1 MHVRD
6 WRKHMDTNRTSTV
19 PIVPKQYRLPFFML
33 VSCFALWGLLN
44 NMTDNLVP
52 AFSKIFMINASE
64 SAGVQISF
72 YGAYA
77 VLAIFA
83 SILLEEF
90 SYKAGVLIG
99 LGFYMIGA
107 LCYIPAAIGQSFDI
121 YLMAIFVLA
130 GGLSILETTCNPF
143 VLSMGSQETSVRR
156 LNFAQAF
163 NPVGSLTGIFLAKY
177 FILANLND
185 ADMDT
190 RKAMDPEQL
199 NAIVSD
205 ELFWVCVPYVG
216 LVAIAAVIWFF
227 FFRYKSDDETAPTHE
242 NTRPL
247 SAKLGR
253 LGLCIAFILIPF
265 LFQYYSSFE
274 FSMVQQIL
282 IMMIGPIAFLLFM
295 SDYRCQLMKLVKL
308 PRYVCGV
315 VAQFFYVGVQIA
327 VWTWTIKYIMSV
339 FPGMQEAAAANYYIF
354 SIILFIVCRAIT
366 TALMKKFNPANMMA
380 LFAVAGI
387 LCCLGTMY
395 LPREIS
401 VWTLVAISGCMSLMF
416 PTIYGIAL
424 RGLGSEV
431 KLGAAGLIMAI
442 LGGAVITP
450 YMGACIDNTTVN
462 NQVAYFE
469 SIDRPLIAQVEAADS
484 RKSMSGAMLAL
495 YKMSEANA
503 SEGGEQAKAAAK
515 FEKNLHTF
523 LSLPS
528 LNGKDFD
535 EAAKTLPGCS
545 GLTPAQLALF
555 KDNLDRL
562 PAPGNREQQIQQLSL
577 IPALT
582 TLPQNQANVLNDLIT
597 HPLNMKQFQTAQEN
611 FVEKAVRSSFF
622 IPIICFA
629 VVLIYGFFFRNT
641 HLKKED
647 EAPVQA

>member
-227 FFRYKSDDETAPTHE
+227 FFRYKSDDEAAPTQE

-247 SAKLGR
+247 PAKLGR

-339 FPGMQEAAAANYYIF
+339 FPGMQEAAAANYYLF

-562 PAPGNREQQIQQLSL
+562 PAPGNREQQIQQFSL

>member
-227 FFRYKSDDETAPTHE
+227 FFRYKSDDEAAPTQE

-515 FEKNLHTF
+515 FEKNLHSF

-562 PAPGNREQQIQQLSL
+562 PAPGNREQQIQQFSL

>member
-227 FFRYKSDDETAPTHE
+227 FFRYKSDDEAAPTQE

-247 SAKLGR
+247 PAKLGR

-265 LFQYYSSFE
+265 LFQYYSSFK

-282 IMMIGPIAFLLFM
+282 IMMIGPIAFLLIM
-295 SDYRCQLMKLVKL
+295 SDYRYQLMKLVKL
-308 PRYVCGV
+308 PRYICGV

-484 RKSMSGAMLAL
+484 RKSMSGSMLAL

-562 PAPGNREQQIQQLSL
+562 PAPGNREQQIQQFSL